1 MFAFEDS
8 EKAYLTEMRALTI
21 DSQGRDVLV
30 GLSFEETE
38 IYVNHSRA
46 FLKGDRDRENRDL
59 YLQLHEKHERVR
71 LEVIGNEHYLRTE
84 NPSRQ

>member
-1 MFAFEDS
+1 MFAFEDG
-8 EKAYLTEMRALTI
+8 EKSYLREMRALTT

-46 FLKGDRDRENRDL
+46 LLRGDRDRESRDL
-59 YLQLHEKHERVR
+59 YLQLHEKHERAR
-71 LEVIGNEHYLRTE
+71 LEVIGTEHYLRNE
-84 NPSRQ
+84 NPPRQ